1 MVQVN
6 TGAAQSAAPSAWG
19 VYFPSDAYSP
29 QDRRVQL
36 IQELL
41 TSLGTDAG
49 WQLLS
54 NGLRTVQHL
63 TACVVALDYEQ
74 LLQHCDSANLSAALE
89 MQPTEGL
96 LCLQAAVHEVS
107 KHHSYVQ
114 VAQEACVHPL
124 RKAFSHAS
132 ASCRNLLQPHFTC
145 VRCNRSA
152 GMCFTNPCRPC
163 VTRLHV
169 IAAKQSTAQV
179 RPEAMGC
186 SPLCSEQHELLS

>member
-1 MVQVN
+1 MQGQMAPVN
-6 TGAAQSAAPSAWG
+6 TGAAQTAAPSAWG

-41 TSLGTDAG
+41 TSISTDAG

-54 NGLRTVQHL
+54 SGLRAVQHL

-96 LCLQAAVHEVS
+96 LCLQAAVHEVGKS
-107 KHHSYVQ
+107 HTCMQAAWDYIITGGLC
-114 VAQEACVHPL
+114 EACEEGH
-124 RKAFSHAS
+124 
-132 ASCRNLLQPHFTC
+132 C
-145 VRCNRSA
+145 VRLSMLQQPAATASKCACCGPQLSVS
-152 GMCFTNPCRPC
+152 C
-163 VTRLHV
+163 VVRHCAQSITTV
-169 IAAKQSTAQV
+169 VDAA
-179 RPEAMGC
+179 
-186 SPLCSEQHELLS
+186 